1 MIMTGE
7 LSRRDQFAM
16 AAMQGVLS
24 NPQILKQNGLNADDV
39 TRDACQFA
47 DALIA
52 ELDRTAPGP
61 VVDADGWIFRVPPDP
76 IPLRHNGVRFLDGEE
91 SLNDC
96 KWSDEA
102 WNHTKQ
108 KGERALH
115 ITHYKP

>member
-1 MIMTGE
+1 MTDT

-16 AAMQGVLS
+16 AAMQGMLS
-24 NPQILKQNGLNADDV
+24 AR
-39 TRDACQFA
+39 TDAPDEMIAKYSCRAA

-52 ELDRTAPGP
+52 ELDRTTPA
-61 VVDADGWIFRVPPDP
+61 VDADGWIFRVPTDP

-108 KGERALH
+108 NGERALH